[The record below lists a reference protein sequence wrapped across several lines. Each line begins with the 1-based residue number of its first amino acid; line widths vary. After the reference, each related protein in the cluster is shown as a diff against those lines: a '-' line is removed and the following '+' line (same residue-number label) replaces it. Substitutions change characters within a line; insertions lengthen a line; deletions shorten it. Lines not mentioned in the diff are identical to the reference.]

1 MQQRVFFLA
10 LTLKR
15 LKQSKS
21 RIEAATLWNF
31 PCSRLVLI
39 NLKNTREYFL
49 TLTLLVHLGGDMFWL
64 NLLRSSTKGKLHIQ
78 AWDLPFRLE

>member
-31 PCSRLVLI
+31 PCSRLVLS
-39 NLKNTREYFL
+39 NLKTHASISSRWHYL
-49 TLTLLVHLGGDMFWL
+49 YILGGDMFWL
-64 NLLRSSTKGKLHIQ
+64 NLLRSSIKGKLHIETLE
-78 AWDLPFRLE
+78 LPLD

>member
-31 PCSRLVLI
+31 PCSRLVLS
-39 NLKNTREYFL
+39 NLKNTRVFPHVDI
-49 TLTLLVHLGGDMFWL
+49 TCTSLVETCFD
-64 NLLRSSTKGKLHIQ
+64 ST
-78 AWDLPFRLE
+78 F